1 MLMTITSEAPD
12 ASDLGFLLHKN
23 PANVLRETRNFGD
36 MIVFYPEVGAHR
48 CTVALLLQV
57 DPVGLIRGRQHANG
71 IDQYVNDRPYVASSL
86 LSVAIADV
94 FGSAL
99 NGRSR
104 ERAERVGEKMPLRAH
119 LSAVSC
125 AGGAELITR
134 LFAPLGYAVTVER
147 AELDERFPNWGE
159 ADIYAVGLAGMQTV
173 QALLSHLYVL
183 IPVLDNAKHYFVGE
197 AEADKLLQKGADWLP
212 THPEHDL
219 ITRRY
224 LNYKQSII
232 RGALDQLKALQPVR
246 EDATETQD
254 EADAR
259 NEQAEETRE
268 TGLRLN
274 DARMQAALSTV
285 TELNPPAQRVLDLGC
300 GEGKLLRMLL
310 NERGLREIVGVDV
323 AAHTLEHTARR
334 LHLDTMPERQRAR
347 IQLLQGSIVYRDERF
362 NNFDVALLVEVIEH
376 LDPPRLN
383 AMEQV
388 VFAHAR
394 PRRIVITT
402 PNAEYNSHWA
412 SLPAGKFR
420 HRDHRFEWTRAQ
432 FHEWAQTT
440 AERNNYTVAFHG
452 IGPEEPELGCPTQM
466 AVFDLTPGPSPCRA
480 TR

>member
-1 MLMTITSEAPD
+1 MLMTITNEAPN

-36 MIVFYPEVGAHR
+36 IVVFYPEADAQR

-125 AGGAELITR
+125 AGGKELLTR
-134 LFAPLGYAVTVER
+134 LFAPLGYEVTCER
-147 AELDERFPNWGE
+147 VPLDERFPHWGE
-159 ADIYAVGLAGMQTV
+159 SDLYAVTLEGLQTL
-173 QALLSHLYVL
+173 QAMLSHLYVL

-212 THPEHDL
+212 AHPEQNL
-219 ITRRY
+219 IARRY

-246 EDATETQD
+246 EDSIETQD

-259 NEQAEETRE
+259 SEQAEETRE
-268 TGLRLN
+268 TSLRLN
-274 DARMQAALSTV
+274 DARMEAALEAV
-285 TELNPPAQRVLDLGC
+285 RELNPPAQRVLDLGC
-300 GEGKLLRMLL
+300 GEGKLLKMLL
-310 NERGLREIVGVDV
+310 AERGLREIVGVDV
-323 AAHTLEHTARR
+323 AAHTLEHASRR
-334 LHLDTMPERQRAR
+334 LHLESMPERQRAR

-362 NNFDVALLVEVIEH
+362 QNFDVALLIEVIEH
-376 LDPPRLN
+376 LDLPRLN

-402 PNAEYNSHWA
+402 PNAEYNSHWV

-420 HRDHRFEWTRAQ
+420 HRDHRFEWTRTQ
-432 FHEWAQTT
+432 FQEWAQT
-440 AERNNYTVAFHG
+440 AASRNHYAVMFRG
-452 IGPEEPELGCPTQM
+452 IGPEDPELGCPTQM
-466 AVFDLTPGPSPCRA
+466 ALFDLA
-480 TR
+480 